1 MSTAKG
7 KAQAQAQAQ
16 AQGSA
21 TTKTAH
27 HHHHQQQILA
37 LLLIQD
43 TPQTRASF
51 RHTLQWLIH
60 PVLKNIASSSTLP
73 PNALFTAIVVYSQ
86 NHIHTIPFQH
96 ALDFL
101 KTCAAN
107 ARFPFTPHHP
117 LSLQQDHDDDLFT
130 ALLAPAT
137 PPPSPPPPATATAS
151 TINFANILAAVLHIF
166 QQRSPSNT
174 AVDPTNPLPNPYPP
188 THSRHLIHVAS
199 ITTHFD
205 FHSTPTTNIA
215 SAYDSLHTFALAHE
229 FSKLRALSPTQ
240 SIEDPAPS
248 TSTPELAITSI
259 VLRTPHYARPTHTLS
274 TSHKALPPAQPPSA
288 PDPPDSQ
295 RLHSLL
301 ALSIASHDPLT
312 TMADVDEL
320 ASSLPDIYDN
330 PRDILTSDEHD
341 SLIAYFQS
349 PPPPPPPSSA
359 AAAAASSAS
368 SSSSSS
374 SSTPLILFSNF
385 LTTVRASREAA
396 SSRSA
401 ESLVR
406 RKRSLTALRAS
417 TTSAA
422 NAAQSQQQHQQQQQ
436 AAESGAPA
444 AKRQK
449 LDKESSNKAKV
460 EPGSKQ
466 PTRARA
472 GSITTAAATNSSAP
486 GPNPTTAAAQ
496 AQAQQPH
503 NTPTLSNVNFPPN
516 ITAGERAKIQF
527 LHQQHALMLKNLA
540 TIQQR
545 IQQDQQ
551 QQQQQLQQQ
560 QQMQNQQNNSQQS
573 VQEEEKRKASVA
585 LAQVQVQK
593 VEQVRAK

>member
-7 KAQAQAQAQ
+7 KAQ

-274 TSHKALPPAQPPSA
+274 TSHKALPP
-288 PDPPDSQ
+288 DPPDSQ

-301 ALSIASHDPLT
+301 ALHIASHDPLT

-349 PPPPPPPSSA
+349 PPPSSA
-359 AAAAASSAS
+359 AAAAVSSAS

-374 SSTPLILFSNF
+374 STTPLILFSNF

-401 ESLVR
+401 ESLVG

-472 GSITTAAATNSSAP
+472 GSTTTAGATNPSAP

-551 QQQQQLQQQ
+551 QQQQ
-560 QQMQNQQNNSQQS
+560 MQNQQNNSQQS

-593 VEQVRAK
+593 VEQVRAKILGEQKAL